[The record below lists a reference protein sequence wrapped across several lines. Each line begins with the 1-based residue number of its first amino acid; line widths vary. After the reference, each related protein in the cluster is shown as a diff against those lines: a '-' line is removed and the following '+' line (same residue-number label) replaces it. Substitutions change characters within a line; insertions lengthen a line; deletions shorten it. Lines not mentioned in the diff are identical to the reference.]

1 MIDSTDLEDTT
12 MPHTRQIRRPQ
23 GMPPALARLTE
34 DMIVDVDV
42 REDLRNGEEPFRKI
56 MAAREQ
62 VPEGGALRLRAIFEP
77 VPLYRVLGGQGLSHW
92 TEQLAEDD
100 WRVWFYPDPES
111 FADSQAPAPDAG
123 TSDPAAAPP
132 RSNSPSEVSGDDV
145 VILDVRGMEPPQPLI
160 ATLEAL
166 EELPPNGTLL
176 QINVRVP
183 RFLLPQLKERGWR
196 WDIREQ
202 EDGPVRVFIRRAER

>member
-1 MIDSTDLEDTT
+1 MIDPINLEDTT
-12 MPHTRQIRRPQ
+12 MPDTRQTRRTRGLPL
-23 GMPPALARLTE
+23 ALAQVPE
-34 DMIVDVDV
+34 DRIVDVDV

-56 MAAREQ
+56 MAARER
-62 VPEGGALRLRAIFEP
+62 VPDDGALRLRAIFEP
-77 VPLYRVLGGQGLSHW
+77 VPLYRVLGGQGLTHW

-111 FADSQAPAPDAG
+111 PAD
-123 TSDPAAAPP
+123 APP
-132 RSNSPSEVSGDDV
+132 PAREAGIPEPAVAPSQSTSPLEVSEDDV

-166 EELPPNGTLL
+166 EELPPNATLL

-202 EDGPVRVFIRRAER
+202 ENGPVRVFIRRAER

>member
-1 MIDSTDLEDTT
+1 MTDPNILEAPT
-12 MPHTRQIRRPQ
+12 MPDLRQTRRTH
-23 GMPPALARLTE
+23 GLPPALARLPE

-62 VPEGGALRLRAIFEP
+62 VPDGGALRLRAIFEP
-77 VPLYRVLGGQGLSHW
+77 VPLYRVLGGKGLTHW
-92 TEQLAEDD
+92 TERLAEDD

-111 FADSQAPAPDAG
+111 PADTPPPAREAG
-123 TSDPAAAPP
+123 VSEPAAAPS
-132 RSNSPSEVSGDDV
+132 RSTSPSEVSEDDV
-145 VILDVRGMEPPQPLI
+145 VLLDVRGMEPPQPLI

-202 EDGPVRVFIRRAER
+202 ENGPVRVFIRRGER